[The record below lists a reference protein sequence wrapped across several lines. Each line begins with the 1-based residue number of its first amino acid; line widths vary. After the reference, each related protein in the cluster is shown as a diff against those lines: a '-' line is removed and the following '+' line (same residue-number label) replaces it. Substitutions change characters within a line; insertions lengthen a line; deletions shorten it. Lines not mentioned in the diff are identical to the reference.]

1 METIERDGET
11 YTLRNLDEITYGA
24 KDRVK
29 YLQEELLDSVLA
41 TDKLISPEVIATPL
55 ESTDND
61 SIIELAKEKRLVKP
75 GKTLADLTKVLNFDE
90 EKKEIMAVMLMTD
103 LTYFEL
109 TEPKGLCSTLQW
121 LIEEAKQRIG
131 TYEDFSTGLRLS
143 THSLQAPQ
151 NVHTKA
157 KGGRSTKN

>member
-1 METIERDGET
+1 METIERDGKT
-11 YTLRNLDEITYGA
+11 YTLRNLKEITNGA

-41 TDKLISPEVIATPL
+41 TDKLISPEMMATPL
-55 ESTDND
+55 EGTDN
-61 SIIELAKEKRLVKP
+61 SNIIELAKEKRLVKQ

-109 TEPKGLCSTLQW
+109 TDPKGLYSTLEW

-131 TYEDFSTGLRLS
+131 TYEDFSTGLRLN

-151 NVHTKA
+151 NIKV